1 LQFKKMMTPGLKYE
15 DFNEMPRIFLVE
27 PIHASLALI
36 AFYLFPEREKQTI
49 DFLSEELQALA
60 RVPARAG
67 ADVALAGPALGR
79 LGTPGVLRVVAPLV
93 ILAIACAAVLSW
105 QQRQRAAEIEEL
117 DAQLLASDLP
127 IDAYLDQ
134 GFAAWLK
141 RRALQQP

>member
-1 LQFKKMMTPGLKYE
+1 MNELQFAQRVRQHL
-15 DFNEMPRIFLVE
+15 D
-27 PIHASLALI
+27 LATQLD
-36 AFYLFPEREKQTI
+36 ARVAARLRAARE
-49 DFLSEELQALA
+49 QALA